1 MLASLLLTL
10 LIPAQAETT
19 PAPILLPQGEVI
31 QMDPVAAW
39 RFTEAGFT
47 GGIISDQH
55 GDFDLRLAK
64 GGLHF
69 TGEADAEAILLAPGA
84 RQLDLAVDVDPSTL
98 LPGDAFSIA
107 AWVRIDQPRDWA
119 GLFSA
124 IQDNG
129 AHERGWVSG
138 VSGDRFFMG
147 LVGDEGDAKIT
158 YLFSKARL
166 ETMRWHHVTATWN
179 GRQMRLYL
187 DGVLD
192 SESYAEKGSV
202 RWPERTT
209 IALGAY
215 TDDDSRYSL
224 VGALHS
230 VSLYDV
236 ALPDSEV
243 ANLNEQLAGHF
254 PEPETP
260 EDELVLL
267 PEEPVSGWPTYRRD
281 ARRSAATPESLA
293 NVLTERWRHESMTPP
308 RPSWPE
314 PARSSFWQEIDEIV
328 PRVVFDECFHP
339 VSDGNVVLYGSS
351 ADDHVRCLDLST
363 GEIRWRHA
371 SNGPVR
377 FAPVIDG
384 DGVLFASDDGM
395 MRRVRLTDGSL
406 EWSKQLAPSDRK
418 VVGNGRLISAW
429 PPRTGPVLDRGR
441 VSITSG
447 LFPKFGTWATTLD
460 ARTGETLWR
469 VELPG
474 ISPQGYLLASPTR
487 LFVPTGRTSPV
498 MLGRGD
504 GRNLGRF
511 EGPGGTFAILVED
524 ELLTGPGSR
533 GELSVADQGSRET
546 VAGFD
551 AEHGIVVDDLVILA
565 QKNTVSAIDR
575 RRLRTVL
582 DERTMLERRHSELLA
597 RREGGEPITIELE
610 ATAERLRALQD
621 ELGACRLWKKD
632 LSASS
637 LALADRTLVI
647 GGRDRVHLVSARSG
661 EDLGQHPVDG
671 RPLGLAVA
679 GGNLLVSTDRGTLH
693 CFGDGAGTGTLNEV
707 PTVQRRELDP
717 ALAGLITAHGMD
729 RGIAIVVE
737 PTDAARALALADE
750 LRLHVIV
757 VEPEAR
763 RAADLRDQVL
773 DAGVYGDGVVVLE
786 ADPATLGIDAI
797 ANVVVLGRGMTTGAT
812 LSQERLAVCGRLV
825 RPDGGL
831 LIAGDSVDP
840 TLVLENFEPLKNAAV
855 TSWRR
860 QALEGVGE
868 WTHAYADAANTTNS
882 NDTTLT
888 DEYALRWFGGPG
900 AGRMV
905 DRHLR
910 TTASLAGGGRLF
922 IPGNDIVIGVDAYNG
937 LELWSTPLPGFTRTG
952 APYDG
957 GWWALGPTGLFAAA
971 GDRAYT
977 LDTTDG
983 AIVARHEIPLRAR
996 EACGPV
1002 GDPRPRCEW
1011 GWLALDGARLL
1022 GTAALPGTARL
1033 EQNRAAVVDQY
1044 SENEPLA
1051 TSRALFSIDRPTGK
1065 VDWVY
1070 REGVIVNSTIA
1081 VRDGRIIF
1089 LESRSDP
1096 ALEKHDGRVT
1106 LEDLQR
1112 GPLDLVAI
1120 DLKKGRRLWRVPIE
1134 GERFKH
1140 SVFVAMS
1147 PEQIAL
1153 VGCTN
1158 DVERNRYHVAVHDPA
1173 TGRELWRADHT
1184 NNRAGTG
1191 GDHGEQVHHPVL
1203 LDGILIA
1210 EPHAYDLAT
1219 GEEVNP
1225 SGGNDFYLK
1234 SRSGCGT
1241 ISASDNCLFFRD
1253 GNPAVLELTSGS
1265 GTPEKL
1271 TQASRQG
1278 CWVNVI
1284 PAQGMA
1290 LIPESSSGCVC
1301 GYSLQT
1307 SIGLVPVEVE

>member
-1 MLASLLLTL
+1 MHCSLLMPLMIL
-10 LIPAQAETT
+10 VQAGAGQDQIDRKQEFLERT
-19 PAPILLPQGEVI
+19 
-31 QMDPVAAW
+31 PVAAW
-39 RFTEAGFT
+39 RFEETDFT
-47 GGIISDQH
+47 GGVISDQH
-55 GDFDLRLAK
+55 GELDLRLLK
-64 GGLHF
+64 GGLDF
-69 TGEADAEAILLAPGA
+69 TGEGALQSVRLGPGA
-84 RQLDLAVDVDPSTL
+84 RKLDLAVDVDPSTL

-129 AHERGWVSG
+129 AHERGWVTGISG
-138 VSGDRFFMG
+138 ERFFMG
-147 LVGDEGDAKIT
+147 LVGDEGDEKIT

-166 ETMRWHHVTATWN
+166 ETGRWHHVSATWD
-179 GRQMRLYL
+179 GRRMRLYL
-187 DGVLD
+187 DGMLD
-192 SESYAEKGSV
+192 SESFAEKGSV

-224 VGALHS
+224 VGGLHS
-230 VSLYDV
+230 VALYDV
-236 ALPDSEV
+236 ALESNEI
-243 ANLNEQLAGHF
+243 AGLNGRLAGLF
-254 PEPETP
+254 PVPETP

-267 PEEPVSGWPTYRRD
+267 PEETVTGWPTYRRD
-281 ARRSAATPESLA
+281 ARRSGATPEALDDH
-293 NVLTERWRHESMTPP
+293 LTERWRHEAMTPP

-339 VSDGNVVLYGSS
+339 VSDGTVVLYGSS

-363 GEIRWRHA
+363 GELLWRHA
-371 SNGPVR
+371 TNGPVR

-384 DGVLFASDDGM
+384 DGVLFGSDDGTL
-395 MRRVRLTDGSL
+395 RRVRLADGAV
-406 EWSKQLAPSDRK
+406 EWTRQLAPDDRK

-533 GELSVADQGSRET
+533 GQLSVADQSSRET

-551 AEHGIVVDDLVILA
+551 AEHGIVVEDLVILA
-565 QKNTVSAIDR
+565 RQDTVTAIDR
-575 RRLRTVL
+575 DRLRAVL
-582 DERTMLERRHSELLA
+582 EERAKLERLHGDLLT
-597 RREGGEPITIELE
+597 RRESGEPITIELE

-621 ELGACRLWKKD
+621 ELEACRLWRKQ
-632 LSASS
+632 LTACS
-637 LALADRTLVI
+637 LALADGTLVI
-647 GGRDRVHLVSARSG
+647 GGHDRVHLVSARTG
-661 EDLGQHPVDG
+661 DELREHPVDG
-671 RPLGLAVA
+671 RPLGLAIA
-679 GGNLLVSTDRGTLH
+679 GGNLLVSTDRGSLH
-693 CFGDGAGTGTLNEV
+693 CFGDGDGTKAPNAAPNLR
-707 PTVQRRELDP
+707 RRELEP
-717 ALAGLITAHGMD
+717 GLAALISAHGMD
-729 RGIAIVVE
+729 RGIAIMVE
-737 PTDAARALALADE
+737 PTDAERGLALADE
-750 LRLHVIV
+750 LRLHVIM
-757 VEPEAR
+757 VEPDER
-763 RAADLRDQVL
+763 RARMLRDQVL
-773 DAGVYGDGVVVLE
+773 AAGVYGDGVAVLQAE
-786 ADPATLGIDAI
+786 PGAMGIDAI
-797 ANVVVLGRGMTTGAT
+797 ANVVILGSGLDAGTPTSKED
-812 LSQERLAVCGRLV
+812 LLASGRLV

-831 LIAGDSVDP
+831 LIIGGDVEVE
-840 TLVLENFEPLKNAAV
+840 TALENFEPLQVDGLTA
-855 TSWRR
+855 WRR
-860 QALEGVGE
+860 KPLEGVGD

-888 DEYALRWFGGPG
+888 DTYALRWFGGPG

-971 GDRAYT
+971 GDLAYT

-983 AIVARHEIPLRAR
+983 SIVARHEVPLRAR

-1033 EQNRAAVVDQY
+1033 EQNRVAVVDQY

-1089 LESRSDP
+1089 LESRADP

-1134 GERFKH
+1134 GGRFKH
-1140 SVFVAMS
+1140 SVFVAMG
-1147 PEQIAL
+1147 PEQVAL

-1158 DVERNRYHVAVHDPA
+1158 DVERNRYHVAAHDPA
-1173 TGRELWRADHT
+1173 TGRELWRADHA

-1210 EPHAYDLAT
+1210 EPHAYDLVT

-1241 ISASDNCLFFRD
+1241 ISASYNCLFFRD